1 MSKDMGEYERGLF
14 DAVRYELYRCVRAGV
29 QVTDPIND
37 TDADG
42 NDKDATDIVIGAHA
56 IFNHIAHTLDDLTT
70 LLGDDF
76 PKVLEDETT
85 GDDDT
90 DPTKAPTGDMA
101 AMS

>member
-14 DAVRYELYRCVRAGV
+14 DAVRYELYRCVKAGLEELPDKKGAAEMV
-29 QVTDPIND
+29 ELAITR
-37 TDADG
+37 G
-42 NDKDATDIVIGAHA
+42 N

-90 DPTKAPTGDMA
+90 GDSGTGDDA
-101 AMS
+101 DAGGGA